1 MKREEIYQAIWA
13 TPMTKLSKE
22 LGVSGSYLTRVCEI
36 LNVPRPGR
44 GYWAKLQAGAN
55 MKVPALPPQ
64 RFGEPLEWSKEGGY
78 QGTQRFTESAPEPSE
93 PRQKRRA
100 SGTGT
105 HALIN
110 GARKHFESGRPASEG
125 ALGEGIFLKPY
136 KKLLVDITTSSPA
149 LVRALSVSNELFN
162 SLELRGFRVAIA
174 PHAGGLSRPGID
186 WHEIPK
192 EPRSYYPTIWK
203 PSRPTVVYVGEI
215 AIGIAILEMAESV
228 LMRYVGGDKYI
239 RDSDYIPPKLR
250 RGERDWSWTTNK
262 DRPTGRFRLQLYAPY
277 HHVSWTRHWQETE
290 TDSLESQIPS
300 IVNEMRAMGDEL
312 SKLVLAADRKEEL
325 RRQEWE
331 RELELIDRRDDRLE
345 AKESREQSRASLIKL
360 IRMWE
365 RAESTRR
372 FFESIEVRL
381 GELPEEMREEVS
393 ARIALAKEFAKTS
406 SPWDVFLDW
415 RTPTELYA
423 PRYPRDDSEE

>member
-149 LVRALSVSNELFN
+149 LVRALSVSNEL
-162 SLELRGFRVAIA
+162 
-174 PHAGGLSRPGID
+174 
-186 WHEIPK
+186 
-192 EPRSYYPTIWK
+192 
-203 PSRPTVVYVGEI
+203 
-215 AIGIAILEMAESV
+215 
-228 LMRYVGGDKYI
+228 
-239 RDSDYIPPKLR
+239 
-250 RGERDWSWTTNK
+250 
-262 DRPTGRFRLQLYAPY
+262 
-277 HHVSWTRHWQETE
+277 
-290 TDSLESQIPS
+290 
-300 IVNEMRAMGDEL
+300 
-312 SKLVLAADRKEEL
+312 DRK
-325 RRQEWE
+325 
-331 RELELIDRRDDRLE
+331 
-345 AKESREQSRASLIKL
+345 S
-360 IRMWE
+360 
-365 RAESTRR
+365 
-372 FFESIEVRL
+372 V
-381 GELPEEMREEVS
+381 V
-393 ARIALAKEFAKTS
+393 
-406 SPWDVFLDW
+406 
-415 RTPTELYA
+415 
-423 PRYPRDDSEE
+423 